1 MTRKILAS
9 AASLLLLGS
18 SGALAATMNWELT
31 PTLPGHVDNPGGTM
45 SASCWVE
52 TQGSTPDFLRVTITD
67 PSDAV
72 VFTVDLPGYTEWNID
87 WEAPTGSVDGV
98 YHYRA
103 EYYSVENGLEAA
115 GGEGFLMAGA
125 ATSGIC
131 AFKFIDENGN
141 GVLDEG
147 ENLAEGWEICFTF
160 PDGHEECDFTDED
173 GVTCKFFIPPGLYTV
188 CEVMQDGYENT
199 TPLCVEIQVAADIE
213 KAMFGNRVIVVPTVE
228 STWGKVKN
236 LYR

>member
-31 PTLPGHVDNPGGTM
+31 PTLPGHIDNPGGTM

-67 PSDAV
+67 PAEAV
-72 VFTVDLPGYTEWNID
+72 VFTIDLPGYTEWAID
-87 WEAPTGSVDGV
+87 WDAPAGAVDGV

-115 GGEGFLMAGA
+115 GGEGFLVLGA
-125 ATSGIC
+125 ATTGIC
-131 AFKFIDENGN
+131 AFKFIDANGN

-188 CEVMQDGYENT
+188 CETQQDGYET
-199 TPLCVEIQVAADIE
+199 TTGLCVDVPVSTDIE
-213 KAMFGNRVIVVPTVE
+213 KAMFGNRQVPVPTID